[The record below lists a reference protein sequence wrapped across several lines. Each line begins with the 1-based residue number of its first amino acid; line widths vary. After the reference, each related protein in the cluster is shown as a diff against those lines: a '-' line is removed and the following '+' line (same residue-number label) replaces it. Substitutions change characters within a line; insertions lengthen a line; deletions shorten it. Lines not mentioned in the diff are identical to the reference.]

1 MAVAMDLCK
10 DPVEAE
16 ALVFDTLG
24 ETVRNIKSLTHPKA
38 LFSWMC
44 RILVS
49 IHSRNTRRKST
60 EHIVYS
66 DTLPEPP
73 PDDEGVNRVIRAVDG
88 KLLHEA
94 IDRLPPKLKETVILR
109 YFMDMPTLHVARFLM
124 VPVGTVSS
132 RLHMARTILGMR
144 LGAKLKKSTV
154 AVFAA
159 ALLLIGAT
167 AATVVEL
174 VSAADGGDEA
184 AAETEI
190 SDGAETD
197 AAAGASGM
205 NGSAECGEM
214 PLGPYVCRM
223 SVFNHWSG
231 ERTYSYRVMVAQPV
245 GSYDIY
251 ARVTAVTISV
261 AGVDLVNHPDIR
273 KLDGTPA
280 IEFAYTKDD
289 PDDLARFPVSRLMFK
304 RQNGYIESTGNL
316 EFNTG
321 CYVGPN
327 TKLELDFALT
337 SIAAGEE
344 GRCLMAIE
352 SPNDTGSSYATTLPE
367 PA

>member
-1 MAVAMDLCK
+1 MMDVIEEIRQSPEEGARTLEREYKAQLMAVAMDLCK

-24 ETVRNIKSLTHPKA
+24 ETVRNIESLTHPKA

-73 PDDEGVNRVIRAVDG
+73 PDDEGVNRVIQAVDG

-109 YFMDMPTLHVARFLM
+109 YFMDMPTLQVARFLM

-159 ALLLIGAT
+159 VLLFIGAT
-167 AATVVEL
+167 AAMVVG
-174 VSAADGGDEA
+174 VSNARGEGQAAPKTFEPCGLTTTDDA
-184 AAETEI
+184 SVQDRKD
-190 SDGAETD
+190 SDVLD
-197 AAAGASGM
+197 ARPRS
-205 NGSAECGEM
+205 
-214 PLGPYVCRM
+214 
-223 SVFNHWSG
+223 
-231 ERTYSYRVMVAQPV
+231 AQPLCV
-245 GSYDIY
+245 ATS
-251 ARVTAVTISV
+251 RPFNLVTVRMQSDDETFQEN
-261 AGVDLVNHPDIR
+261 AGLGGGG
-273 KLDGTPA
+273 LSM
-280 IEFAYTKDD
+280 
-289 PDDLARFPVSRLMFK
+289 PVSRSAVFPSAPARIGDVRSGAALAALDTRVHIVRLGGLGPLDTVVHDRK
-304 RQNGYIESTGNL
+304 S
-316 EFNTG
+316 
-321 CYVGPN
+321 GPN
-327 TKLELDFALT
+327 MNLNCTKRSF
-337 SIAAGEE
+337 
-344 GRCLMAIE
+344 
-352 SPNDTGSSYATTLPE
+352 TLIFR
-367 PA
+367 